1 MGMFQLARRAAGRA
15 GVDLVPRR
23 YWSPI
28 PYDVPEHV
36 WARRSPLAGVEFD
49 VSAQAERFERIA
61 QHAQGWA
68 PPGGNRM
75 YVGMDAIALFGML
88 RELAPR
94 RVVEL
99 GSGVSTEIIRH
110 ALGRPHD
117 VYDPYRNERTS
128 LAVQPVSAT
137 EVPLDRFRQLESGD
151 VLFVD
156 TSHTVKVGSDVN
168 RIILDIL
175 PVLAPG
181 VVVHLH
187 DIFLPFEYSRDWA
200 ERGLYWA
207 EQYLLQAFL
216 IGNRDWEVLLGC
228 AAVQDAYPELVVRYV
243 SEPHG
248 PQNRPGA
255 FWMRRR
261 PAAG

>member
-1 MGMFQLARRAAGRA
+1 MGLFRLAQRAAARA

-28 PYDVPEHV
+28 PYDVPDEV
-36 WARRSPLAGVEFD
+36 WTRRSPLAGIEFD
-49 VSAQAERFERIA
+49 ISAQADLFERVA
-61 QHAQGWA
+61 AHTVGWS
-68 PPGGNRM
+68 PPEGREM
-75 YVGMDAIALFGML
+75 YVGMDAVALYGML
-88 RELAPR
+88 RELTPG

-99 GSGVSTEIIRH
+99 GSGVSTDIIRA
-110 ALGRPHD
+110 ALGRPHE
-117 VYDPYRNERTS
+117 VYDPYQNERTD
-128 LAVQPVSAT
+128 VPVVRLSAT
-137 EVPLDRFRQLESGD
+137 EVSVEVFTGLQSGD

-156 TSHTVKVGSDVN
+156 TSHTVKVGGDVN
-168 RIILDIL
+168 RIVLDIL

-187 DIFLPFEYSRDWA
+187 DVFLPFEYRPDWIA
-200 ERGLYWA
+200 RGLYWA

-228 AAVQDAYPELVVRYV
+228 AAVQDARPELVGRFV

-248 PQNRPGA
+248 PGNRPGA
-255 FWMRRR
+255 FWIRRR
-261 PAAG
+261 AG